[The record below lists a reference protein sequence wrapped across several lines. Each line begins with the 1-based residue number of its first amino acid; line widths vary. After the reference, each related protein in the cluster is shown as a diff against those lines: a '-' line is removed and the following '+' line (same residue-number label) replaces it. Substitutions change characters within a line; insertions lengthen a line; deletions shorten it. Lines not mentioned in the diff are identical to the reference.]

1 MNPNLENVWIVS
13 PPRMAR
19 FAFDHP
25 GLKTA
30 PTTAREYRISA
41 IGHYLI
47 SPAAFHVRK
56 RLAGC
61 EIHWNVSP
69 LIRWAQPLLKLM
81 GKQDAGRRPFLS
93 LTMDF
98 PRPAVSPADPNLR
111 QHLDRLYDGL
121 HPFESFHQTLEKINP
136 SQVAYAAGICEEDAG
151 YRSPIAID
159 GNPEEQL
166 DFIQRHVGREIDVR
180 LKQAHIAD
188 GLFEMK
194 GFDFIHFDPR
204 THYRLISFVHDGVS
218 KACVLNDDHTI
229 AFWVDDVKLVNY
241 LQLFEYCIQHNQRM
255 RESLNHCIQ
264 GKAAALRLMFNHH
277 LEIDYSR
284 APLPPVFQEA
294 IGGTRLAD
302 HSDRLIKQNLNLY
315 QIGVSF
321 NAMALQA
328 GGRSELCTHI
338 SILQNLRALEP
349 IKDRLPSLFA
359 EMARRAAQS
368 EEGQYYLLDSICGA
382 HHES

>member
-1 MNPNLENVWIVS
+1 MNPNFEKLWIVS

-30 PTTAREYRISA
+30 ATTAREYRISS

-47 SPAAFHVRK
+47 SPAALNVRK

-69 LIRWAQPLLKLM
+69 LFRWVQPLLKLM
-81 GKQDAGRRPFLS
+81 GKQSAGRRPFLS

-98 PRPAVSPADPNLR
+98 PRPAVSPADPNLGH
-111 QHLDRLYDGL
+111 HLDQLYDGL
-121 HPFESFHQTLEKINP
+121 RPYDSFHQTLERIDP
-136 SQVAYAAGICEEDAG
+136 RQVAQAAGICEEDAG
-151 YRSPIAID
+151 FRSPIAID
-159 GNPEEQL
+159 GNPVQQL
-166 DFIQRHVGREIDVR
+166 DFIRRHVGREIDVR
-180 LKQAHIAD
+180 LKRAHIAD

-194 GFDFIHFDPR
+194 GFDFIHFNSQI
-204 THYRLISFVHDGVS
+204 HYRLISFVHDGVS

-229 AFWVDDVKLVNY
+229 AFWLEDVKLLSY

-264 GKAAALRLMFNHH
+264 GKAAALRLMFNHR
-277 LEIDYSR
+277 LEIDYRR

-294 IGGTRLAD
+294 IGKTPLAD
-302 HSDRLIKQNLNLY
+302 QSDHLIKQNLNLY

-328 GGRSELCTHI
+328 SGRSELCTHI

-359 EMARRAAQS
+359 EMARRAAKS
-368 EEGQYYLLDSICGA
+368 EEGQYYLLDSIFGA
-382 HHES
+382 RHES